1 MPPPPTPAS
10 YLAAVGFG
18 LQPPAPLIFARVFLG
33 EKGVEGL
40 AAGRRGGV
48 LRGAG
53 RRPRGCR
60 EPLLRAYLNVPFQR
74 ALWVETA
81 IFCLIVNL
89 GEVTHR
95 LLTHS
100 LLL

>member
-1 MPPPPTPAS
+1 MILEKGVK
-10 YLAAVGFG
+10 YLAARRSLWSSVVC
-18 LQPPAPLIFARVFLG
+18 R
-33 EKGVEGL
+33 
-40 AAGRRGGV
+40 AGRQ
-48 LRGAG
+48 
-53 RRPRGCR
+53 PCNCW
-60 EPLLRAYLNVPFQR
+60 ELLLLAYLNVPFQR
-74 ALWVETA
+74 ALSVETA